1 MITCQ
6 VCIVVFVYDHLP
18 MHVAASRSSNPEAP
32 QDTAHRSE
40 LLPSINNGKQQPF
53 ALQRECP
60 PGVAMHSS
68 LPVSAQEA
76 LRQASRQYRQALAA
90 IQTTTLSAAQH
101 PSHSSTPLLRLQDLP
116 LNTAAAPMGLYAG
129 SAEHSQ
135 QQQQHAE
142 SGDLPMGVP
151 YQVQQW
157 LATRQDT
164 AAVQPAA
171 EMQVLSPLAHA
182 VPATALSRGA
192 HADSALREEVAE
204 LKVEL
209 RAVQARF
216 AGAQVQQSFVC
227 TPAAEL
233 HWVQPGLELIAHPCN
248 AQ

>member
-1 MITCQ
+1 M
-6 VCIVVFVYDHLP
+6 FNDDHLS
-18 MHVAASRSSNPEAP
+18 MHAAVSRSSSQEAP
-32 QDTAHRSE
+32 QDTSYQSVN
-40 LLPSINNGKQQPF
+40 LPSTNNGKQHLFTLQP
-53 ALQRECP
+53 EGP
-60 PGVAMHSS
+60 PDIAMHSS

-76 LRQASRQYRQALAA
+76 LRHASRQYRQALAA
-90 IQTTTLSAAQH
+90 IQTITLSAAQH
-101 PSHSSTPLLRLQDLP
+101 PSHSSTLPLRLQDLS

-129 SAEHSQ
+129 SVEHSQ
-135 QQQQHAE
+135 QQQQHAA
-142 SGDLPMGVP
+142 SGNLPMEVP
-151 YQVQQW
+151 HHVQQW

-216 AGAQVQQSFVC
+216 AGAQVQPSFVC
-227 TPAAEL
+227 I
-233 HWVQPGLELIAHPCN
+233 H
-248 AQ
+248 